1 MTKGPKTQLRY
12 SNGFKERVVRELEEE
27 HLSVKDIQR
36 RYGIRGNV
44 TIQGWIRTFG
54 KHHLLNRVV
63 KIETMDE
70 KDRIKELEK
79 QIKELKLR
87 LADSVM
93 GEHILEEVIK
103 EANRMY
109 NTDLKKR
116 LGQGSSDNSEKPTP

>member
-27 HLSVKDIQR
+27 LLTIKDVQR

-44 TIQGWIRTFG
+44 TIQRWIRTFG

-79 QIKELKLR
+79 QIKELKLK

-93 GEHILEEVIK
+93 GQHILEEVIK
-103 EANRMY
+103 EGNQMY
-109 NTDLKKR
+109 NTDLKKK
-116 LGQGSSDNSEKPTP
+116 LDQGSSKDSENPTP

>member
-1 MTKGPKTQLRY
+1 MTKGPGTQLRY

-27 HLSVKDIQR
+27 HLTIKDLQR

-79 QIKELKLR
+79 QIKELKLK

-116 LGQGSSDNSEKPTP
+116 LGQGSSDDSDKPTP

>member
-1 MTKGPKTQLRY
+1 MTKGPGTQLRY

-27 HLSVKDIQR
+27 HLTISDLQR

-79 QIKELKLR
+79 QIKELKLK

-103 EANRMY
+103 EANKMY

-116 LGQGSSDNSEKPTP
+116 LGQGSSDDSEKPTP

>member
-1 MTKGPKTQLRY
+1 MTKGPGNQLRY

-27 HLSVKDIQR
+27 HLTIKDLQR

-79 QIKELKLR
+79 QIKELKLK

-116 LGQGSSDNSEKPTP
+116 LGQGSSNDSEKPTP

>member
-12 SNGFKERVVRELEEE
+12 SNGFKERVVRELEDE
-27 HLSVKDIQR
+27 HLSIKDVQR

-44 TIQGWIRTFG
+44 TIQNWIRTFG
-54 KHHLLNRVV
+54 KQHLLNRVV
-63 KIETMDE
+63 KIENMDE

-79 QIKELKLR
+79 QIKELKLK

-116 LGQGSSDNSEKPTP
+116 LGQGLSDNSEKPTP

>member
-27 HLSVKDIQR
+27 HLTVKEIQR

-54 KHHLLNRVV
+54 KQHLMNRVV

-70 KDRIKELEK
+70 KDRIRELEK
-79 QIKELKLR
+79 QIKELKLK

-93 GEHILEEVIK
+93 GQHILEEVIN

-116 LGQGSSDNSEKPTP
+116 LGQGSSDDSEKPTQ

>member
-1 MTKGPKTQLRY
+1 
-12 SNGFKERVVRELEEE
+12 
-27 HLSVKDIQR
+27 
-36 RYGIRGNV
+36 
-44 TIQGWIRTFG
+44 
-54 KHHLLNRVV
+54 VV

-79 QIKELKLR
+79 QIKELKLK

-109 NTDLKKR
+109 KTDLKKR
-116 LGQGSSDNSEKPTP
+116 LGQGSFKDSDKPTP

>member
-27 HLSVKDIQR
+27 HLTVKDIQR

-44 TIQGWIRTFG
+44 TVQRWIRTFG

-79 QIKELKLR
+79 QNKELKLK

-93 GEHILEEVIK
+93 SQHILEEVIK

-109 NTDLKKR
+109 NTDLKKK
-116 LGQGSSDNSEKPTP
+116 LGQGLSDNLGKPTP

>member
-1 MTKGPKTQLRY
+1 MTKGPGTQLRY

-27 HLSVKDIQR
+27 HLSIKEVQR

-44 TIQGWIRTFG
+44 TIQRWIRTFG
-54 KHHLLNRVV
+54 KHHLLNRVI

-79 QIKELKLR
+79 QIKELKLK

-93 GEHILEEVIK
+93 GEHILETVIK

>member
-27 HLSVKDIQR
+27 LLTIKDVQR

-44 TIQGWIRTFG
+44 TIQRWIRTFG
-54 KHHLLNRVV
+54 KYHLLNRVV

-79 QIKELKLR
+79 QIKELKLK

-93 GEHILEEVIK
+93 GQHILEEVIK
-103 EANRMY
+103 EGNRMY
-109 NTDLKKR
+109 NTDLKKK
-116 LGQGSSDNSEKPTP
+116 LDQGSSKDSENPTP

>member
-1 MTKGPKTQLRY
+1 MTKGPTTQLRY

-27 HLSVKDIQR
+27 HLTIKELQR
-36 RYGIRGNV
+36 RYGIKGNV

-79 QIKELKLR
+79 QIKELKLK

-116 LGQGSSDNSEKPTP
+116 LGQGSSDDSEKPTP

>member
-1 MTKGPKTQLRY
+1 MTKGPGTQLRY

-27 HLSVKDIQR
+27 HLTISDLQR

-54 KHHLLNRVV
+54 KHHLLTRVT

-79 QIKELKLR
+79 QIKELKLK

>member
-27 HLSVKDIQR
+27 HLTVKEIQR

-54 KHHLLNRVV
+54 KQHLMNRVV

-79 QIKELKLR
+79 QIKELKLK

-93 GEHILEEVIK
+93 GQHILEEVIN

-116 LGQGSSDNSEKPTP
+116 LGQGSSDDSEKPTQ

>member
-1 MTKGPKTQLRY
+1 MTKRPGTQLRY

-27 HLSVKDIQR
+27 HLTITDLQR

-79 QIKELKLR
+79 QIKELKLK

-109 NTDLKKR
+109 KTDLKKR
-116 LGQGSSDNSEKPTP
+116 LGQGSFKDSDKPTP

>member
-27 HLSVKDIQR
+27 QLSVKEIQR

-44 TIQGWIRTFG
+44 TIQRWIRTFG
-54 KHHLLNRVV
+54 KHHLLTRVV

-79 QIKELKLR
+79 QIKELKLK

-93 GEHILEEVIK
+93 GAHILEEVIK
-103 EANRMY
+103 EGNRMY
-109 NTDLKKR
+109 NTDLKKK
-116 LGQGSSDNSEKPTP
+116 LGQGSSKDSGKPTQ

>member
-1 MTKGPKTQLRY
+1 MTKGPGTQLRY

-27 HLSVKDIQR
+27 HLSIKDLQR

-79 QIKELKLR
+79 QIKELKLK

-116 LGQGSSDNSEKPTP
+116 LGQGSSDDSDKPTP